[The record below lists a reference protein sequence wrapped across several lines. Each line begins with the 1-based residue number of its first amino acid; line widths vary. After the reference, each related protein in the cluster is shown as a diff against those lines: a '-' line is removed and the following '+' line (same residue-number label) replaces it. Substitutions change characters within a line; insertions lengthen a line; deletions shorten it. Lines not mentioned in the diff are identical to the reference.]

1 MAVALHLGEIRHDI
15 EQAQRERQLLM
26 AKVVGRSGRHLEQE
40 LEEKQRRVR
49 GVIIMVFAVAET
61 ITGIGLGFY
70 WGRRG
75 AEDWTLA
82 LILAVF
88 LAALLVC
95 RLLDRYLDAQ
105 QRARRELR
113 RRLPGE
119 EQVGCKLEG
128 LPSGFTVLHDVA
140 TGAGHVDHVV
150 LGPTGVFLLDTKGW
164 RGVVAAD
171 GKGELLL
178 NGKPLDKPYVRE
190 LAGRVL
196 GIKYKIRAL
205 APKVDP
211 YFQAA
216 FAFTAAQVEAGSGS
230 TGSVHCLRDEQLEQY
245 IVENRSGRRLKDR
258 EIDTLGRA
266 FAAVAHM
273 EEGFDASEQR
283 GKQPSNGQGNGV
295 MLAGMPQQA

>member
-1 MAVALHLGEIRHDI
+1 MAVALHLREIRCEI

-26 AKVVGRSGRHLEQE
+26 ARIVGRSGRHLEQE
-40 LEEKQRRVR
+40 LEKKQRRVR
-49 GVIIMVFAVAET
+49 GAMIMGFAAAET
-61 ITGIGLGFY
+61 VTGIGLGFY

-82 LILAVF
+82 LILAVL

-95 RLLDRYLDAQ
+95 KLLDRYLDAQ

-113 RRLPGE
+113 RGLPGE

-128 LPSGFTVLHDVA
+128 LPDGFTVLHDVA
-140 TGAGHVDHVV
+140 TGAGHVDNVV
-150 LGPTGVFLLDTKGW
+150 VGPTGVFLLDTKGW

-178 NGKPLDKPYVRE
+178 NGKQLDEPYVGQ

-196 GIKYKIRAL
+196 GIKYRIRAL
-205 APKVDP
+205 APEVDP
-211 YFQAA
+211 CFQAV

-245 IVENRSGRRLKDR
+245 IVEHRSGRRLKDG
-258 EIDTLGRA
+258 EIETLGRA
-266 FAAVAHM
+266 FEALARM
-273 EEGFDASEQR
+273 EAGLDGSEQR
-283 GKQPSNGQGNGV
+283 GQQPANDRGNGV
-295 MLAGMPQQA
+295 MLAGVPQRA